1 MRAICLA
8 AAPRTGSNLL
18 SETWGALD
26 RHLCFNEVFHTQGVL
41 EAQRH
46 LSALSRHLG
55 QPFRS
60 IHDPALIAVA
70 RGAPLRFLDTL
81 ARIAAE
87 DGADSFS
94 LKLFPP
100 HLDDAH
106 LPDVLGRPDLSVV
119 ILKRR
124 PIDAHV
130 SDLKAAR
137 ARCWMGVD
145 TTALKI
151 ELDLD
156 RYLDWKRRRD
166 AWYARVEALLTAMGK
181 SAPLLRYETDVDTD
195 ADRRLALSRNLF
207 RGFGL
212 GGDLRTEPPAPRL
225 FRQDRGKSPAQ
236 KVTNWDAFYRL
247 AEDRG
252 VLDAVMAET

>member
-18 SETWGALD
+18 SETWGAFD

-70 RGAPLRFLDTL
+70 RGAPMRFLDTM
-81 ARIAAE
+81 AHIAAE
-87 DGADSFS
+87 DGAESYSF
-94 LKLFPP
+94 KLFPP
-100 HLDDAH
+100 HLDDAQ

-124 PIDAHV
+124 SIDAHV

-137 ARCWMGVD
+137 ARCWMRVD
-145 TTALKI
+145 TTGTRVALN
-151 ELDLD
+151 LD

-166 AWYARVEALLTAMGK
+166 AWYERVEALLTDIGK
-181 SAPLLRYETDVDTD
+181 PAPVLRYEIDIDTD
-195 ADRRLALSRNLF
+195 AVRRLALSRRLF
-207 RGFGL
+207 AGFGL
-212 GGDLRTEPPAPRL
+212 PAVLRADRPAPQL
-225 FRQDRGKSPAQ
+225 FKQDRAEDVAD
-236 KVTNWDAFYRL
+236 KVTNWAEFLNL
-247 AEDRG
+247 AEARD
-252 VLDAVMAET
+252 VLSDVMSEI